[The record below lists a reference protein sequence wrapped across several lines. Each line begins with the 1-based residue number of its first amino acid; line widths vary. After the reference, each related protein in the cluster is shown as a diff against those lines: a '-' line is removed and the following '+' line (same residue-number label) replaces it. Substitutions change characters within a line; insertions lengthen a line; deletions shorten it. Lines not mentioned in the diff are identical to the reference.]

1 MVRPNEGN
9 DTKYHHDLHLNTLS
23 TSHDE
28 PPFVILLHQLD
39 VQSDQFSQYEY
50 NIDEKNYQ

>member
-1 MVRPNEGN
+1 MVWPNEGN

-28 PPFVILLHQLD
+28 PPLCNFL
-39 VQSDQFSQYEY
+39 S
-50 NIDEKNYQ
+50 YQPDM